1 MMKLYGA
8 PICSTCRE
16 VKQQLDEKGIPYEY
30 VDITE
35 STKNLR
41 AFLAMRDSLPVYDA
55 IRAEGRIGIPT
66 FVWEDG
72 SVTLDTGWLAAG
84 SACTDC

>member
-1 MMKLYGA
+1 MLKLYGA

-16 VKQQLDEKGIPYEY
+16 VKQLLDDKGIPYEY

-41 AFLAMRDSLPVYDA
+41 E
-55 IRAEGRIGIPT
+55 IGRAH
-66 FVWEDG
+66 V
-72 SVTLDTGWLAAG
+72 
-84 SACTDC
+84 

>member
-8 PICSTCRE
+8 PICADCRE
-16 VKQQLDEKGIPYEY
+16 VKQKLDEQ
-30 VDITE
+30 
-35 STKNLR
+35 
-41 AFLAMRDSLPVYDA
+41 
-55 IRAEGRIGIPT
+55 GRIGIPT